1 VESVPLPNG
10 KSGAALRRSNYM
22 PMPSPRWRPSSHEMP
37 SPRTRPETCRAL
49 RRSNYMP
56 MPSPR
61 WRPSSHEMPSPRTRP
76 ETCRAEFP
84 FDHWPPLDEGELA
97 GLCLLRISSGLGS
110 GDQGYYA
117 PAADIGAP
125 KLDLGSGRGGIGDVL
140 KPRKRSSVIVSGG
153 QLRTTIVESLDFSM
167 FSEEKP
173 WSNPPQKS
181 ALRMWC

>member
-1 VESVPLPNG
+1 MCPFWAQPSSSVESVPLPNG
-10 KSGAALRRSNYM
+10 KSGA
-22 PMPSPRWRPSSHEMP
+22 
-37 SPRTRPETCRAL
+37 AL

-125 KLDLGSGRGGIGDVL
+125 KLDLGSGRSGIGDVL

-153 QLRTTIVESLDFSM
+153 QSRTTIAESLDLFHV
-167 FSEEKP
+167 FRGKTLVKPPSEVGFTDVV
-173 WSNPPQKS
+173 
-181 ALRMWC
+181 LTGLLTVTDDH